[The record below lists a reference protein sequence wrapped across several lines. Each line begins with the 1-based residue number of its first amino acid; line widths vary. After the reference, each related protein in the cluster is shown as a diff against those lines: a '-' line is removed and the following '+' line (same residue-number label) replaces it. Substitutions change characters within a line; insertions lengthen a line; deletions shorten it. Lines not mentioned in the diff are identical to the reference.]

1 MLIHSY
7 GGIGFGIKREIFFL
21 NLEDGY
27 FGCQVNESTDVL
39 QLYELSK
46 LCDGTSDCFM
56 ASDELTKELKCTTK
70 DLWQAVHVTS
80 CSRGHC
86 PLLLKGPFETRGT
99 KFVFPI
105 RASLPSTSA
114 SEDMCRPELH
124 FGRPERQK
132 NRDAFMCFIFATS
145 CLVESSQLKPNKSWF
160 SKCTVWQLK
169 ICSQRDLTSL
179 DQFIVQSENNVLMQS
194 HVENVPGDVHNNPQT
209 LVLECLQPPYT
220 RVRQV
225 ASSATRMNRPEQP
238 LVLCQSVPHGRGAT
252 DRVLDVINK
261 WLKPNKLTY
270 YWMRKDNFTPVSS
283 TGRQTNLFTL
293 SITFLSTN
301 HLIILYNVRVSNLTL
316 ASKRQ
321 TEGIGLKLLY
331 QSSKIKN
338 HNLETKI
345 TQTSCIGAPW
355 CQSGVLNAQLALPVE
370 HPPLRRESVGPN
382 LSRRMNPSAHHTSL
396 PCGGVPPEETATNRK
411 SLLRQADCDKED
423 GVKCQNGAC
432 LDSQCHCNDG
442 FGGCSCEVPDENE
455 CKYRP
460 CDVFAH
466 CTNTLGSF
474 HCTCFPGYMGDGFA
488 CEDHVRFTSK
498 RSTKR
503 GPVVCSLTHFKRTE
517 RARGTGEVGSHLYG
531 NQSKVHPLAPILPH
545 TPLFL
550 TVPLNLLTPLRP
562 PTTIDARSYR
572 QIAYVSLRRR
582 AEMSMAFINRR
593 ALNVFNVDEWYLTTL
608 TNIQRRKDFFV
619 QCDRLIKGAKKEQVN
634 KVRKKGEED
643 RFAHSMEQTNQ
654 PYKQTVYAGGG
665 GLTVLVIVKCVGMR
679 EYHKKRRRWLYQRSL
694 QAYKLDCWRT
704 GRRTSLN

>member
-1 MLIHSY
+1 MLQQLQIHSY

-56 ASDELTKELKCTTK
+56 ASDELTKELKCTK
-70 DLWQAVHVTS
+70 
-80 CSRGHC
+80 
-86 PLLLKGPFETRGT
+86 
-99 KFVFPI
+99 
-105 RASLPSTSA
+105 
-114 SEDMCRPELH
+114 
-124 FGRPERQK
+124 
-132 NRDAFMCFIFATS
+132 
-145 CLVESSQLKPNKSWF
+145 SSQLKPNKSWF

-179 DQFIVQSENNVLMQS
+179 DQFIVQSENNGKKNPAYLSDKLKGLS

-238 LVLCQSVPHGRGAT
+238 LVLCQSVPHEQGAT

-261 WLKPNKLTY
+261 WLEPNKLTY
-270 YWMRKDNFTPVSS
+270 YWMRK
-283 TGRQTNLFTL
+283 
-293 SITFLSTN
+293 
-301 HLIILYNVRVSNLTL
+301 
-316 ASKRQ
+316 
-321 TEGIGLKLLY
+321 
-331 QSSKIKN
+331 
-338 HNLETKI
+338 
-345 TQTSCIGAPW
+345 
-355 CQSGVLNAQLALPVE
+355 GVLNAQLTLPVE

-382 LSRRMNPSAHHTSL
+382 LSRRMNPSAHPTSL
-396 PCGGVPPEETATNRK
+396 PCGGVPPEETAANRK
-411 SLLRQADCDKED
+411 TDCDKED

-503 GPVVCSLTHFKRTE
+503 GPVVRSLTHFKRTE

-545 TPLFL
+545 FPPFL
-550 TVPLNLLTPLRP
+550 TVPLNLLTHSRP
-562 PTTIDARSYR
+562 PTTMDARSYR

-582 AEMSMAFINRR
+582 AEMSMAFINETGIEC
-593 ALNVFNVDEWYLTTL
+593 F
-608 TNIQRRKDFFV
+608 QR
-619 QCDRLIKGAKKEQVN
+619 
-634 KVRKKGEED
+634 
-643 RFAHSMEQTNQ
+643 
-654 PYKQTVYAGGG
+654 
-665 GLTVLVIVKCVGMR
+665 
-679 EYHKKRRRWLYQRSL
+679 
-694 QAYKLDCWRT
+694 
-704 GRRTSLN
+704 